1 MAAAPKVW
9 DQNKIAFAIQQVLVL
24 LNEAAK
30 EGALDDLED
39 TTRAKKSSKRQK
51 SVPTEDATLDNGME
65 RILADRLERAHVFA
79 TVEPYWNS
87 KFKEV
92 RSPLDPRLAKGK
104 CMRTHFRLPYCRC

>member
-30 EGALDDLED
+30 EGALDDCED
-39 TTRAKKSSKRQK
+39 TSRTKKGSRRQK
-51 SVPTEDATLDNGME
+51 SALTEEAILNNGME
-65 RILADRLERAHVFA
+65 RVLADKLKRSHVFA

-92 RSPLDPRLAKGK
+92 RSPVDPR
-104 CMRTHFRLPYCRC
+104 